1 MTASTDLSAPSA
13 LVAPAPAHS
22 VSNGKVRSAA
32 DRVDRLSSVALAV
45 AFAVVAVAS
54 LAAPV
59 RRTGDAQQYVAMA
72 AALGHGQPP
81 SLTPAEVTA
90 FKQWMAAQP
99 AASGYPD
106 AQAAIDQGNLK
117 ADGRQEFS
125 HFWVYPLVAAPFVR
139 LAEAMNLPLGVGFTI
154 TNLVLLGIAFA
165 FIARVTHPSVALF
178 LLASPLVWFVSKA
191 QVETFTVALIG
202 VAACLMLRGDALLA
216 GLAVAVAA
224 TQNLPLAAGVG
235 LCWLLALAEQLRR
248 RRPETGTLPVNSRT
262 RAVAI
267 VAATIAVVALHPA
280 YYLWRL
286 GVVTPQELNNGFGVR
301 VPGWE
306 RSLAVLVDP
315 GIGLLPFM
323 PALAAFG
330 LWGTIRVL
338 VSGPAEPVIDRR
350 RAAALW
356 AALLAAWLLFV
367 FAQTT
372 NVNSGGTIW
381 VSRYALWLLPLA
393 LPLLAAVAASRPGSV
408 TLAAA
413 AVVSLPLS
421 LIVFDPALPERYV
434 TPSPQSA
441 WLNDALPGWYH
452 QPAELFYERAHATDG
467 GVRGSAASP
476 GCQTVLVAVI
486 DRTQPCQL
494 TAPELAAVDAL
505 LADGWD
511 SAWVTR
517 GGTTGFGR
525 AEVVGAERAGS

>member
-1 MTASTDLSAPSA
+1 MTARTDLSAPSA
-13 LVAPAPAHS
+13 LAAPAAVHS
-22 VSNGKVRSAA
+22 ASSGKVRSAA
-32 DRVDRLSSVALAV
+32 DWIDRLSGVALIV

-72 AALGHGQPP
+72 AALSHGQPP
-81 SLTPAEVTA
+81 ALTPSEVTE
-90 FKQWMAAQP
+90 FKQWMADQP

-125 HFWVYPLVAAPFVR
+125 HFWAYPLVAAPFVR

-154 TNLVLLGIAFA
+154 TNLLVLGIALA
-165 FIARVTHPSVALF
+165 CVARATHPTVALF
-178 LLASPLVWFVSKA
+178 LLASPLVWFVNKA
-191 QVETFTVALIG
+191 QVEVFTVALIS
-202 VAACLMLRGDALLA
+202 VAVCLMLRDDALLA

-235 LCWLLALAEQLRR
+235 LCWAMAPAGHFRR
-248 RRPETGTLPVNSRT
+248 RHELPDSPPNSDHR
-262 RAVAI
+262 RA
-267 VAATIAVVALHPA
+267 AAVVTATVAVVALHPA

-286 GVVTPQELNNGFGVR
+286 GVVTPQELNNGFGIR
-301 VPGWE
+301 VPDWE
-306 RSLAVLVDP
+306 RYLAVLVDP

-338 VSGPAEPVIDRR
+338 QSGAAEPVIGRC

-356 AALLAAWLLFV
+356 AGLLTAWLLFV

-393 LPLLAAVAASRPGSV
+393 LPLLAAVAVSRVGRV
-408 TLAAA
+408 ALAAVA
-413 AVVSLPLS
+413 AASLPLC
-421 LIVFDPALPERYV
+421 LVVFSPALPERYV

-441 WLNDALPGWYH
+441 WLNDTLPGWFH
-452 QPAELFYERAHATDG
+452 QPAEVFYERAHATDG
-467 GVRGSAASP
+467 GVRGSAGSP
-476 GCQTVLVAVI
+476 GCQSVLVANV
-486 DRTQPCQL
+486 DRTQPCPL
-494 TAPELAAVDAL
+494 SAPELAAVDAL

-517 GGTTGFGR
+517 GGTTGLGR